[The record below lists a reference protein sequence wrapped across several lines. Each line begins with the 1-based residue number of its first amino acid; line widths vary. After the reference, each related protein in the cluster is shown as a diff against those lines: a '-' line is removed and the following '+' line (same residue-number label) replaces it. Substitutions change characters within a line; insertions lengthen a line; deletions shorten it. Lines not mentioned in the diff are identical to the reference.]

1 MVDQD
6 VPQAGSR
13 RQLQSGGDDIA
24 REMDMSMDIGS
35 WLPLPYVEGLNA
47 TMLTGKFVMYDS
59 GKLTVTVTHTPL
71 PDIPLPLGI
80 ELRNAQLGASL

>member
-47 TMLTGKFVMYDS
+47 TMLTCKFVMYDS